1 MSSVLKK
8 SSPGAA
14 LALLLAVLCA
24 PAWALPPVEAEG
36 KVRFYNIADS
46 DFDRFTKAPDVFRQA
61 WMREHYIRMQTYSPY
76 FDQRLAWY
84 PDAWVYKDSYA
95 IKPHWPE
102 YEAHPEWILRDAEGH
117 ALYIPW
123 GCKHGRCPQFAADV
137 GNPAFRAHWIEQ
149 ARELIG
155 TGYRGIW
162 IDDVNLA
169 WRVSDGNGRFRQ
181 PIDPRTGQPMT
192 LDVWQENFASFM
204 EQIRAAFPDVEIA
217 HNSIWYAGSFDN
229 DRILRQIDAAD
240 YINLERGASD
250 PGLKGG
256 NGRWSFQRFLRFIDL
271 VHARG
276 RSVILMDYGR
286 TKIQREYALAA
297 WLLISEGRDLLASN
311 QLNWTAP
318 ESFWRGYELN
328 LGHALGPRKEWRG
341 LIRRDFECG
350 YALLNAPDNYPV
362 SIALPSDR
370 RRFDAPAR
378 NHLQLKSAEAAV
390 IVHDCR
396 PAKPRAAE

>member
-1 MSSVLKK
+1 MSFELRIPWSTAPL
-8 SSPGAA
+8 
-14 LALLLAVLCA
+14 LLLAVLCA
-24 PAWALPPVEAEG
+24 TAQALPRIEAEG

-46 DFDRFTKAPDVFRQA
+46 DFDRFTKAPSAARQV
-61 WMREHYIRMQTYSPY
+61 WMRKHYTRMQTYSPY
-76 FDQRLAWY
+76 FDQRLDWY

-95 IKPHWPE
+95 IKTHWPE
-102 YEAHPEWILRDAEGH
+102 YQAHPEWILRDAKGH

-123 GCKHGRCPQFAADV
+123 GCKHGQCPQFAADV

-149 ARELIG
+149 ARKLIE

-169 WRVSDGNGRFRQ
+169 WRVSDGDGEFRQ

-192 LDVWQENFASFM
+192 LDAWQDNFATFM
-204 EQIRAAFPDVEIA
+204 EEIREALPGVEIA
-217 HNSIWYAGSFDN
+217 HNSIWYASSFDN
-229 DRILRQIDAAD
+229 PYVLRQIDAAD
-240 YINLERGASD
+240 YINLERGATD

-256 NGRWSFQRFLRFIDL
+256 NGRWSFRRFLQFIDL

-286 TKIQREYALAA
+286 TRAQREYALAA
-297 WLLISEGRDLLASN
+297 WLLISQGRDLLASN
-311 QLNWTAP
+311 QLKWTAP
-318 ESFWRGYELN
+318 GFLWRGYELD
-328 LGHALGPRKEWRG
+328 LGKARGPRQIWRG

-350 YALLNAPDNYPV
+350 YALLNEPDSRPV
-362 SIALPSDR
+362 SITLPSDR

-378 NHLQLKSAEAAV
+378 SRLHLKSAEAAV

-396 PAKPRAAE
+396 PADPEAAAE